1 VRFGVLGP
9 LAVWTAD
16 GEPVRVPELKVRALL
31 ADLLVHAGRPVGVD
45 RLIDDL
51 WAERMPRDPH
61 GALQTRV
68 SQLRRALA
76 AGGGRDLVAFQPPGY
91 VLQIGDEAL
100 DVTRFR
106 RLTAQAAAAAD
117 PRERAGLLADALAL
131 WRGPALADF
140 ADEEFARSAA
150 ARWEE
155 ERLDALESR
164 AEARLALGEHGAL
177 AAELGELVAR
187 HPLRER
193 LRAAHLRALHRSG
206 RQTEALA
213 GFRDFRKLLSD
224 ELGLAPGREL
234 VELHE
239 AILRHDPA
247 EEPAQEVDALP
258 RSNLP
263 EPLTAVVGRED
274 AVAAVRARLADAR
287 LVTLTGP
294 GGVGKTRL
302 ALEVAAGLREP
313 DGDGPWL
320 VELAAADARVD
331 AVASSVAPFI
341 ATALGLRDDPRSP
354 ADPAERVADALRT
367 RRTLLVLDNCEHLA
381 GAVADLVEA
390 LLAAAP
396 GLRVLATSREPLGV
410 AGEALWP
417 VPPLALPAPDASPA
431 QQRAA
436 DAVQL
441 FAARAAAATPD
452 FVLDDTTAAA
462 VARIC
467 RRLDGL
473 PLALE
478 LAATRVRVFGVHEL
492 ADRLDAVGPRAHT
505 DRFGLLGAGPR
516 SAPARQRTLRA
527 AIDWSWGLLDDA
539 QRAVLR
545 RLAVQAGAAPLE
557 AVVALAGDVG
567 PDAVDVLAGLVDR
580 SLVSV
585 LPGGAGEPTRYRLL
599 ESVRDYGLDRLAEAD
614 EVAATRLRHLE
625 HHVALAQQAATRL
638 RGPEQA
644 RWLRVL
650 DTSAADLR
658 AALDTAV
665 ATGAAGAAMRLVDA
679 LGWHWCLL
687 GRWNEALRC
696 CAHALA
702 VADGRADGTGDAR
715 ARVAVWQAGFE
726 MLSGAGADGLAA
738 ALAAADGLADA
749 GERARARWFL
759 AFAHRGR
766 GELATTARLVDEAL
780 DRARAAGDRW
790 ATAAALAVRAT
801 VARAGGALDAA
812 ARDAERSDLLFQELG
827 DRWGRLR
834 ATVTLAELAE
844 IAGDY
849 SRAVLLHRE
858 GLRMAE
864 ELRLRDE
871 ASMRLSGLGRI
882 ALLTGALAEAD
893 VLHERARRIAVQGA
907 HQVAEEFAEIGLALS
922 ARRAGRLDD
931 AERHLRR
938 WLGWLRTVDGEPGL
952 ALVLAELGFVA
963 EQRGD
968 LAAALRTH
976 RDGLAAAQRV
986 GDPRAI
992 ALALE
997 GLAGAQAGLDPR
1009 RRAR

>member
-1 VRFGVLGP
+1 MRFGVLGS

-16 GEPVRVPELKVRALL
+16 GEPVRIPELKVRALL

-76 AGGGRDLVAFQPPGY
+76 AGGGRDLVVFQPPGY
-91 VLQIGDEAL
+91 VLQVRDEAL

-106 RLTAQAAAAAD
+106 RLTAQAAAAAG

-155 ERLDALESR
+155 ERLEALESR

-213 GFRDFRKLLSD
+213 GFHDFRRLLAD

-234 VELHE
+234 VALHE

-247 EEPAQEVDALP
+247 EEPAPEVDALP

-274 AVAAVRARLADAR
+274 AVTAVRARVAGAR

-320 VELAAADARVD
+320 VELAALDARVD
-331 AVASSVAPFI
+331 GFASSVAVATTV
-341 ATALGLRDDPRSP
+341 ATALGLRDDPRS
-354 ADPAERVADALRT
+354 AVDPAERVADALRT

-396 GLRVLATSREPLGV
+396 GLRVLATSREPLRV

-431 QQRAA
+431 LQRAA
-436 DAVQL
+436 GAVQL

-452 FVLDDTTAAA
+452 FVLDDATAAA

-478 LAATRVRVFGVHEL
+478 LAAPRVRVFGVHEL
-492 ADRLDAVGPRAHT
+492 ADRLDAVGPLAHT
-505 DRFGLLGAGPR
+505 DRFGLLGTGPR

-527 AIDWSWGLLDDA
+527 TIDWSWGLLD
-539 QRAVLR
+539 
-545 RLAVQAGAAPLE
+545 E
-557 AVVALAGDVG
+557 
-567 PDAVDVLAGLVDR
+567 PDAACCAG
-580 SLVSV
+580 S
-585 LPGGAGEPTRYRLL
+585 RYRPAPRAWRR
-599 ESVRDYGLDRLAEAD
+599 SSRS
-614 EVAATRLRHLE
+614 
-625 HHVALAQQAATRL
+625 QA
-638 RGPEQA
+638 P
-644 RWLRVL
+644 
-650 DTSAADLR
+650 TSAGTRWTSSQAWSTGPWSR
-658 AALDTAV
+658 RSPAARESRR
-665 ATGAAGAAMRLVDA
+665 ATGCWSPCGTTGST
-679 LGWHWCLL
+679 GW
-687 GRWNEALRC
+687 
-696 CAHALA
+696 
-702 VADGRADGTGDAR
+702 
-715 ARVAVWQAGFE
+715 
-726 MLSGAGADGLAA
+726 
-738 ALAAADGLADA
+738 
-749 GERARARWFL
+749 
-759 AFAHRGR
+759 
-766 GELATTARLVDEAL
+766 
-780 DRARAAGDRW
+780 
-790 ATAAALAVRAT
+790 
-801 VARAGGALDAA
+801 
-812 ARDAERSDLLFQELG
+812 
-827 DRWGRLR
+827 
-834 ATVTLAELAE
+834 
-844 IAGDY
+844 
-849 SRAVLLHRE
+849 
-858 GLRMAE
+858 
-864 ELRLRDE
+864 
-871 ASMRLSGLGRI
+871 
-882 ALLTGALAEAD
+882 
-893 VLHERARRIAVQGA
+893 
-907 HQVAEEFAEIGLALS
+907 
-922 ARRAGRLDD
+922 
-931 AERHLRR
+931 
-938 WLGWLRTVDGEPGL
+938 
-952 ALVLAELGFVA
+952 
-963 EQRGD
+963 
-968 LAAALRTH
+968 
-976 RDGLAAAQRV
+976 
-986 GDPRAI
+986 
-992 ALALE
+992 
-997 GLAGAQAGLDPR
+997 R
-1009 RRAR
+1009 RRARWRPPGNATWSTTSHWRRRRPPGSAAPSRGVGCAAWRAHRRTCAPPWTRP